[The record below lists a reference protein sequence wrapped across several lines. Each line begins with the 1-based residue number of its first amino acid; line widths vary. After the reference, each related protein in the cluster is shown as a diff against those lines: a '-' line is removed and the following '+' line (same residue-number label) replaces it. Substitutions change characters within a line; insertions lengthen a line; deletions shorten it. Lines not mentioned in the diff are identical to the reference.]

1 MVRKE
6 CTGRREALEKEK
18 EHLRARNAR
27 MVLKIRDGVSRLMD
41 LSTELKERKEEFRL
55 LKKPLSRGP

>member
-1 MVRKE
+1 
-6 CTGRREALEKEK
+6 
-18 EHLRARNAR
+18 